1 MARVV
6 ALMSTVQIHTHVL
19 KCWTG
24 GVGGESRER
33 EVNPIP
39 LKFSQAVRIPEKAV
53 LLKLVCHILWAFVFQ
68 IIEH

>member
-1 MARVV
+1 MCECVQVHVCA
-6 ALMSTVQIHTHVL
+6 QIHTHVL